1 MSCRNYGVYLQ
12 GAIIKKE
19 DFDPAKVIIAVC
31 EGIYKFTLPDD
42 IKTSLYN
49 NEFNREI
56 AEKLCTVLEIAIE
69 DIDSIYGYS
78 DISDKIISNSCL
90 PEWYADLY
98 PPLIGSSE
106 VEFAVFNEIEGDY
119 YYAGKNEDEYIEDCY
134 MFSLFTPFVWDIGK
148 YTGCRTKAECV
159 QQIREAA
166 KTLLKDDIDW
176 EKRLGYLIGSEFSS

>member
-1 MSCRNYGVYLQ
+1 MSCRNYGIYIT

-19 DFDPAKVIIAVC
+19 DFDPAKVIITIC
-31 EGIYKFTLPDD
+31 ERIYKFTLSDD

-49 NEFNREI
+49 NEFNRETV
-56 AEKLCTVLEIAIE
+56 AKLCEVLEF
-69 DIDSIYGYS
+69 DIDSIYDYS
-78 DISDKIISNSCL
+78 DISNKIISDSCL
-90 PEWYADLY
+90 SEWYADYY
-98 PPLIGSSE
+98 PPLIGSNE

-134 MFSLFTPFVWDIGK
+134 MFSLFTPFVWDINDYK
-148 YTGCRTKAECV
+148 GCRTKDECV
-159 QQIREAA
+159 QKIREAA